1 MHEPE
6 VISAISV
13 KETKAL
19 VYQLC
24 STPSKLYKH
33 VYIAS
38 LNSDLKTFTL
48 DLHGLV
54 GMVIQKTSLGY
65 KNLKMT
71 KGLARTTTDPNLQ
84 IPYRSCATG
93 YDEAMHEGQTMPVY
107 VYPRNLMFEKM
118 CNIE

>member
-1 MHEPE
+1 MIRRKALLPPYFELRAQHQAMH
-6 VISAISV
+6 S
-13 KETKAL
+13 TKAL

-71 KGLARTTTDPNLQ
+71 KRL
-84 IPYRSCATG
+84 S
-93 YDEAMHEGQTMPVY
+93 
-107 VYPRNLMFEKM
+107 EKHH
-118 CNIE
+118 